1 MKGRILIADDDL
13 LFLSSIERA
22 LVEAGYAV
30 SAVPDVERAK
40 AMLTE
45 QVYDVFVAD
54 IHMPGNEHLE
64 LLKAPELLKREVA
77 TILITGRASLETA
90 IGAVEARVSAYLRKP
105 FKPTALFEAI
115 DAAMTQVRQ
124 RRLLTKL
131 RTQNQQITELLETL
145 DAGPTPTRQ
154 PLARLTERERASLSS
169 REFEVLEL
177 IAAGLDTPSIARRLY
192 ISPFTVRNHMKAIYK
207 KLGVNSHAS
216 LLYRLLAGSYLSAA
230 P

>member
-13 LFLSSIERA
+13 LFLSSIERV
-22 LVEAGYAV
+22 LLEAGYAT
-30 SAVPDVERAK
+30 SAVADVERAR
-40 AMLTE
+40 ALLGE
-45 QVYDVFVAD
+45 QVHEVLIAD

-64 LLKAPELLKREVA
+64 LLKTPEVSKHEVA

-105 FKPTALFEAI
+105 FKPTVLFDAI
-115 DAAMTQVRQ
+115 DAALTQVRQ
-124 RRLLTKL
+124 RRLFAKL
-131 RTQNQQITELLETL
+131 RTQNQQITELLRTFE
-145 DAGPTPTRQ
+145 APPKPPSQ
-154 PLARLTERERASLSS
+154 PLERLTERERASLSS

-216 LLYRLLAGSYLSAA
+216 LLYRLLAGTYLSAA